1 MKSFFFHRYFYSRSY
16 LHSFSE
22 QYCSTQ
28 KIIVKKLHNV
38 FRLNVIPDKT
48 TTIRDWF
55 SDPPITIQSGT
66 VATSE
71 CRISLPLLLYYFISW
86 YNPESVA
93 NHQQIDIHVPKKWTF
108 SLISSTKVTISTSFY
123 FFLSFFLF
131 YILKVLARL
140 LIVYNIS
147 HTIQFPGWPNAD
159 ILSQTLECQRYT
171 WGVVW
176 RQRHTSCGNI
186 RHRVTYGVAYGLSH
200 VRNCDKVEIL
210 RKVGYWRYKSD
221 HSENQILNPI
231 TFLLFHFP
239 STVVRFTLW

>member
-108 SLISSTKVTISTSFY
+108 SLISSTKVTISPSFY
-123 FFLSFFLF
+123 FFLFFFL
-131 YILKVLARL
+131 
-140 LIVYNIS
+140 VYNIS

-176 RQRHTSCGNI
+176 HQRHTSCGNI

-210 RKVGYWRYKSD
+210 RKVVIDGI
-221 HSENQILNPI
+221 NQITQKTRFWIP
-231 TFLLFHFP
+231 LLFYCFTFP
-239 STVVRFTLW
+239 PL